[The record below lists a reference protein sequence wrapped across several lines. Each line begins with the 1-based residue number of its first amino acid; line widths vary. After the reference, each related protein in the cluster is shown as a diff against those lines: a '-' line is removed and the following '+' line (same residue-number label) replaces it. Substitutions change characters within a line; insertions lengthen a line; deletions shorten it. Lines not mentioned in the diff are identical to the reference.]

1 VCSRKITPMKTN
13 FPSWTTLVLS
23 THTRTTDTVDSP
35 IIVGFGMLTVTKT
48 GRDDWS
54 FALNAE
60 VADTLA
66 DKPAMLTRL
75 ADALPQPDFVI
86 ADQLDA
92 RVFSPLELAAD
103 RAGTV
108 VAAYLRLR
116 VARLCLALPVDL
128 AAGRARRAG
137 PLPYAEPLQL
147 PPPVTIAVDGVAI
160 VDTARARTDLERRVI
175 ADWLSFLNV
184 PQCQPHGPACGTAAL
199 ATITW
204 MTACKEA

>member
-1 VCSRKITPMKTN
+1 MKTN
-13 FPSWTTLVLS
+13 APSWTTLVLA
-23 THTRTTDTVDSP
+23 THARTTDPVDPP
-35 IIVGFGMLTVTKT
+35 IVVGFGLLTVIRR

-54 FALNAE
+54 FALNVE

-66 DKPAMLTRL
+66 EEPKILTHL

-86 ADQLDA
+86 SDRLEA
-92 RVFSPLELAAD
+92 RVFIPLDLAAD
-103 RAGTV
+103 RAGAV
-108 VAAYLRLR
+108 IAAYLRLR
-116 VARLCLALPVDL
+116 VARLRLALPVDL
-128 AAGRARRAG
+128 SAGRARRAG
-137 PLPYAEPLQL
+137 PLPYAEPLHL

-204 MTACKEA
+204 MTAWKEA